1 MKTVLL
7 STGCSLWLLAAGC
20 AGTTDSDTGIKVELN
35 APTGLAAQRIGTKSV
50 RLTWT
55 DQAIGEEAFVVER
68 QRNAGAFIPTLFV
81 PADVTQAVD
90 SVGLYTDS
98 TYTYRVR
105 AFRYVSTSLYSNA
118 VSLQFTLP
126 FP

>member
-1 MKTVLL
+1 MRTVLFVFCC
-7 STGCSLWLLAAGC
+7 GLWLLAGGC
-20 AGTTDSDTGIKVELN
+20 AGTTDSDTSEKVDLQ
-35 APTGLAAQRIGTKSV
+35 APSGLAAQRIGRTSV

-55 DQAIGEEAFVVER
+55 DEAIGEEAFVVER
-68 QRNAGAFIPTLFV
+68 RRNAGAFVPTLFV

-90 SVGLYTDS
+90 SVGVIADS

-105 AFRYVSTSLYSNA
+105 ASRYVSTSPYSNT

-126 FP
+126 YP

>member
-1 MKTVLL
+1 MRTVLSL
-7 STGCSLWLLAAGC
+7 LCGGLWLLAGGC
-20 AGTTDSDTGIKVELN
+20 AGTTDSSADVRVELN
-35 APTGLAAQRIGTKSV
+35 APTELTAQRIGRTAV

-55 DQAIGEEAFVVER
+55 DQSVGEEAFVVER

-90 SVGLYTDS
+90 SVDILTDS

-105 AFRYVSTSLYSNA
+105 AIRYVSTSPFSNA

>member
-1 MKTVLL
+1 MKTFL
-7 STGCSLWLLAAGC
+7 SLFFCGLCLFAGSC
-20 AGTTDSDTGIKVELN
+20 AGATDSDTSVKVELN
-35 APTGLAAQRIGTKSV
+35 APTELKAERIGRTAV
-50 RLTWT
+50 RLSWL
-55 DQAIGEEAFVVER
+55 DQAVGEEAFVIER
-68 QRNAGAFIPTLFV
+68 KRNAGAFFPTIFV

-90 SVGLYTDS
+90 SIDIRTDS

-105 AFRYVSTSLYSNA
+105 AFQYVSTSPYSNA